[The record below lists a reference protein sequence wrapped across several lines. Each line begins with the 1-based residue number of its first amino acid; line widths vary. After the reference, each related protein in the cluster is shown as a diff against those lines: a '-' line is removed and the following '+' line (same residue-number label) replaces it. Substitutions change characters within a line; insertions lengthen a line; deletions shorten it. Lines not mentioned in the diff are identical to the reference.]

1 MAGWI
6 DAWENGYMGRQ
17 AGRQEGKCGKNR
29 RECKEAQELE
39 TVWHLGAESA
49 RWQVW
54 NRNES
59 PDRLAFPTESAC
71 LSP

>member
-1 MAGWI
+1 MNGWM
-6 DAWENGYMGRQ
+6 DRCMGEWIYGK

-39 TVWHLGAESA
+39 SVWRLGAESA